1 MINKAPRSIKNQGAV
16 AAEIGRVAAGK
27 A

>member
-16 AAEIGRVAAGK
+16 AAEIGRVAAGR